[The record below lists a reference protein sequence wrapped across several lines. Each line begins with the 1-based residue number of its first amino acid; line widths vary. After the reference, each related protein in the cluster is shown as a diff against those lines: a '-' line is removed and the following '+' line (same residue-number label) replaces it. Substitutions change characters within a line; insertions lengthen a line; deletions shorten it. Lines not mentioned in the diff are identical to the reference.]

1 MPRFALALALLA
13 TAVLVPLFSRAQP
26 AAEPLDLSMYG
37 LIRAEG
43 NEHSQI
49 MKNASALLDGIGP
62 RLTGSSNMRKANEW
76 ARDQLAGMGCV
87 NAHLESW
94 GEFGM
99 AWRERNTWA
108 RMTSPDTAVLIARAA
123 PWSPATQGAVA
134 APAMAVEIQDEKDF
148 DRYHAKLE
156 GKIVFLGKL
165 ADLGPI
171 STPLFRR
178 FDDKDLADFAK
189 YPLVSPPAEQKK
201 FSYAEYFGFREKLG
215 RFLAAEK
222 AAAVIVPSRNNP
234 KNGASGGTIYI
245 DSNDTFGW
253 FVYRKE
259 HAMQVPLAIMGL
271 ENYGR
276 VWRLLKQG
284 VSVSIQ
290 MNVDTEFTADHQEAF
305 NTVAEIAGTDP
316 KLKDQVVMIG
326 AHLDSWTGATGA
338 TDNGAGTLVAMEVMR
353 ILNALNVHPR
363 RTIRIA
369 LFSGEEQGQLGSR
382 GYVKQH
388 FGSVST
394 SSPPE
399 EPAVPE
405 FLQPARGVLTLKPEH
420 ADISVFFNL
429 DMGSGRLRGITL
441 TDNAALLPI
450 FERWVAPLK
459 DLGVTTVAIRSDC
472 GSDCSSF
479 DAVGIPAPAFI
490 QDPLDYEFRSAHT
503 NMDTYERLQA
513 EDLRQA
519 AIVEATLVYNAAMR
533 DQMLPRK
540 PLPNPRPPV

>member
-1 MPRFALALALLA
+1 
-13 TAVLVPLFSRAQP
+13 
-26 AAEPLDLSMYG
+26 MYG
-37 LIRAEG
+37 LIRQEA
-43 NEHSQI
+43 NAHSQI
-49 MKNASALLDGIGP
+49 MEYASALVDGIGP

-76 ARDQLAGMGCV
+76 ARDRLAAMGCV

-99 AWRERNTWA
+99 GWRERNTWA
-108 RMTSPDTAVLIARAA
+108 RMTGPDTAILIARAA
-123 PWSPATQGAVA
+123 PWSPATNGAITA
-134 APAMAVEIQDEKDF
+134 LATAVEIQNEKEF
-148 DRYHAKLE
+148 DRYRGKLA
-156 GKIVFLGKL
+156 GRIVFLGKPANL
-165 ADLGPI
+165 DPI

-178 FDDKDLADFAK
+178 FDDNDLADFAK
-189 YPLVSPPAEQKK
+189 YPLASPPTEQKK
-201 FSYAEYFGFREKLG
+201 FSYADYFGFREKLG
-215 RFLAAEK
+215 RFLADEK
-222 AAAVIVPSRNNP
+222 ASAVIVPSRASP
-234 KNGASGGTIYI
+234 RNGASGGTIYI

-259 HAMQVPLAIMGL
+259 RAMRVPLAIMAL

-276 VWRLLKQG
+276 IWRLLKQG
-284 VSVSIQ
+284 VSVSLQ
-290 MNVDTEFTADHQEAF
+290 MNVDTEFTGDHEEGF
-305 NTVAEIAGTDP
+305 NTIAEITGADP
-316 KLKDQVVMIG
+316 KLKDEVVVLG
-326 AHLDSWTGATGA
+326 AHLDSWAGATGA

-353 ILNALNVHPR
+353 ILNALHAHPR

-382 GYVKQH
+382 AYVKQH
-388 FGSVST
+388 FGSFAV
-394 SSPPE
+394 SSPPPVSSTPDE
-399 EPAVPE
+399 AAVPE
-405 FLQPARGVLTLKPEH
+405 FLRGVRGALTLKPEH
-420 ADISVFFNL
+420 ARVSAFFNL

-450 FERWVAPLK
+450 FEQWVAPLK

-490 QDPLDYEFRSAHT
+490 QDPLDYESRSAHT
-503 NMDTYERLQA
+503 NMDTYERLQP

-540 PLPNPRPPV
+540 PVPHPCRPT